1 MKEKLK
7 KYFSK
12 YKEYFYIIL
21 IIILLISFFCFFW
34 FSKENMDKLFYSY
47 LLTTLIY
54 LLFFRLDLFERYII
68 RNITIILIFW
78 IIFIMYTQT
87 FLWIN
92 NKDTLLMV
100 WWIIAFWYWY
110 KRYER
115 DKELEMLDKY
125 IMWNLSTKN
134 IEEIKKRRIWF
145 LLNEKWYIKKWL
157 WDEIDIENQETFF
170 KFLDKNLILK
180 LDNDFSEKFTK
191 LVFPNKTFEEYIK
204 NLIKSEIIKKE
215 KYLRNKKISKE
226 RKELIKEELKQLNI
240 LIKVME
246 DFRKIINN

>member
-1 MKEKLK
+1 MFKNPKENIYLIILLLIILLL
-7 KYFSK
+7 Y
-12 YKEYFYIIL
+12 YFYYYIWFREEIITIIYLIFISLWGYFLFFKLELFEKFLIQKISIIL
-21 IIILLISFFCFFW
+21 IS
-34 FSKENMDKLFYSY
+34 
-47 LLTTLIY
+47 
-54 LLFFRLDLFERYII
+54 
-68 RNITIILIFW
+68 W
-78 IIFIMYTQT
+78 IIFIMYAQT

-170 KFLDKNLILK
+170 KFLDKNLIWK